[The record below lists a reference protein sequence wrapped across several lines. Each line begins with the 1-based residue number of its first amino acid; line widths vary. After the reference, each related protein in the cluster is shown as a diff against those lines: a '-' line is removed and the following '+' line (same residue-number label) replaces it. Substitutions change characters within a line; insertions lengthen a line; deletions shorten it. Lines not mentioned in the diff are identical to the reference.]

1 MREPGPDHPP
11 GVRVLRAGE
20 RAAVPWKNGGG
31 TTREIAAYPHDA
43 GTDGFDWRVS
53 LAEVS
58 RDGPFSVFPGAD
70 RILTVVEGAGLDLD
84 VGGRLRHIGARH
96 VPQDFPGDLPT
107 DCELLAGPVVNLNVM
122 YRRGRASATVAV
134 VRGEHEVPV
143 PAGAVVLA
151 VALEGEVTAA
161 GAALAPYDA
170 VLLTPGEEERGAH
183 LILAGAGCTALITLR
198 PSDPVGP
205 SDPVSPSDPVR
216 EGRTS
221 R

>member
-1 MREPGPDHPP
+1 MREPGPDIPP

-31 TTREIAAYPHDA
+31 TTREIAAHPPDA

-58 RDGPFSVFPGAD
+58 GDGPFSVFPGAD
-70 RILTVVEGAGLDLD
+70 RILTVAEGAGMDLD
-84 VGGRLRHIGARH
+84 VGGRPRRIDARH
-96 VPQDFPGDLPT
+96 VPRDFPGDLPT
-107 DCELLAGPVVNLNVM
+107 HCELLAGPVVNLNVM
-122 YRRGRASATVAV
+122 YHRDRASATVEV
-134 VRGEHEVPV
+134 VRGERGVPV

-170 VLLTPGEEERGAH
+170 VLLAPGEGGRGAH
-183 LILAGAGCTALITLR
+183 LTLEGAGCTALITLR
-198 PSDPVGP
+198 PTSTGRPRC
-205 SDPVSPSDPVR
+205 SPRPQ
-216 EGRTS
+216 GRS
-221 R
+221 AG